1 MSADLVL
8 KPSCGGCGSTTDLYG
23 SNCKHMTLCLNC
35 GKAMAQKRAKCHDC
49 GATLTRLIREYNV
62 RSSSSSD
69 KNYFIGRFMSGL
81 PDFSKKK
88 SAENKWSLQKDGL
101 QNRQITDS
109 LREKYKNKPWL
120 LEDETGSSRGCTII
134 FILPAYD
141 GKEGVFRHPLW
152 FLVAQYKQLTLEEA
166 EEKIRNRKKTADG
179 YQRWMMKAANNGA
192 AAFGEHGKLDD
203 KESNTG
209 GGGGR
214 SRKKTSEDDE
224 GQASDKGEEDEDE
237 EAERKNRLGLNKRDG
252 DDDDDE
258 GLRGG
263 DLDLDDDD
271 IEKGD
276 DWEHEEIFTDDDE
289 AVGND
294 PEEREDLAPEV
305 PAPPEIKQDEEEED
319 EDNEEGKGL
328 SKSGKELKELL
339 GRASGMNESDA
350 EEDDDDDDDD
360 DMDDEVNIPPV
371 TATKQKDA
379 PKPKEE
385 PVDNS
390 PSKPAA
396 AGATRGAPSTSK
408 SSKAK
413 RKTTEEPK
421 PSNAATPKKVKS
433 ENEQKSSGK
442 DVHGTASKSNASA
455 KGSAPPP
462 PSSSSSKAGTSIA
475 ASGPVSEEEI
485 RAVLK
490 QKTPVT
496 TQDLVAKFKARL
508 KCKEDKDAFAEIL
521 KRISKIQRTPTSN
534 RANSNLKKTLIL
546 NFWFLFS
553 FAWAVSAAPGSG
565 ASNWHRYPIVSFNVE
580 RASLLFLFLLPL
592 VFFAVVFTVAD
603 RRHRCGLP
611 VLLLSIRL
619 CSCFLPLGHSLI
631 RDCSAGLGSS
641 SGAAESKMT
650 ENSNIEAAG
659 MSASTQPSSPLSG
672 VRKDRSA
679 VWDHFD
685 VENDT
690 EKKAKCKYCGSLIQ
704 YWNGTSSMGGHLRR
718 CKQNPNNDSNKRK
731 ITTTPTIDEHGALN
745 SPSAPSSTG
754 AKIRHRKRSTE
765 AVPEVTKANGGQLLV
780 DDKSKYKSMLI
791 RAYSSIWMIGGFAL
805 IIYMGHLYITAMVV
819 VIQIF
824 MAKELFNLLRRA
836 HEDRQL
842 PGFRLL
848 NWHFF
853 FTAIPRLV
861 NTVTSDM
868 VLYRLVSSLI
878 KYHMV
883 ICYALYISG
892 FMWFIL
898 TLKKKMYKYQ
908 FGQYAWTHMIL
919 IVSSFTVASIFEG
932 IFWFLLPAT
941 LIVINDIAAYIFGF
955 FFGRTPLIKLSP
967 KKTWEGFIG
976 ASISTIISAF
986 LDLTTGWLDCDPGP
1000 LFKPEPY
1007 SLSGWIPH
1015 WFPWQEIT
1023 ILPVQGH
1030 ALCLGLFASI
1040 IAPFGGFFASGFKR
1054 AFKIKDFGDS
1064 IPGHGG
1070 ITDRMDC
1077 QMVMAVFAYIYHQS
1091 FVVPQNL
1098 SVEMILDQIFM
1109 NLSFDEQQAL
1119 YRRLGEILQQGF
1131 QSHS

>member
-120 LEDETGSSRGCTII
+120 LEDETGQSQYQGHLEGAQSSSYY
-134 FILPAYD
+134 LLMLEK
-141 GKEGVFRHPLW
+141 KEFSAIPSGSWYNFNK
-152 FLVAQYKQLTLEEA
+152 VAQYKQLTLEEA

-179 YQRWMMKAANNGA
+179 YQRWMMKAANNGP

-252 DDDDDE
+252 DDDDEE

-350 EEDDDDDDDD
+350 EEEEDDDDDD

-413 RKTTEEPK
+413 RKTIEESK

-462 PSSSSSKAGTSIA
+462 PSSSSSSKAGTSTA

-508 KCKEDKDAFAEIL
+508 KCKQDKDAFAEIL
-521 KRISKIQRTPTSN
+521 KRISRIQRSPTSN
-534 RANSNLKKTLIL
+534 RSSYVIL
-546 NFWFLFS
+546 
-553 FAWAVSAAPGSG
+553 
-565 ASNWHRYPIVSFNVE
+565 
-580 RASLLFLFLLPL
+580 
-592 VFFAVVFTVAD
+592 
-603 RRHRCGLP
+603 
-611 VLLLSIRL
+611 
-619 CSCFLPLGHSLI
+619 
-631 RDCSAGLGSS
+631 RD
-641 SGAAESKMT
+641 K
-650 ENSNIEAAG
+650 
-659 MSASTQPSSPLSG
+659 
-672 VRKDRSA
+672 
-679 VWDHFD
+679 
-685 VENDT
+685 
-690 EKKAKCKYCGSLIQ
+690 
-704 YWNGTSSMGGHLRR
+704 
-718 CKQNPNNDSNKRK
+718 
-731 ITTTPTIDEHGALN
+731 
-745 SPSAPSSTG
+745 
-754 AKIRHRKRSTE
+754 
-765 AVPEVTKANGGQLLV
+765 
-780 DDKSKYKSMLI
+780 
-791 RAYSSIWMIGGFAL
+791 
-805 IIYMGHLYITAMVV
+805 
-819 VIQIF
+819 
-824 MAKELFNLLRRA
+824 
-836 HEDRQL
+836 
-842 PGFRLL
+842 
-848 NWHFF
+848 
-853 FTAIPRLV
+853 
-861 NTVTSDM
+861 
-868 VLYRLVSSLI
+868 
-878 KYHMV
+878 
-883 ICYALYISG
+883 
-892 FMWFIL
+892 
-898 TLKKKMYKYQ
+898 
-908 FGQYAWTHMIL
+908 
-919 IVSSFTVASIFEG
+919 
-932 IFWFLLPAT
+932 
-941 LIVINDIAAYIFGF
+941 
-955 FFGRTPLIKLSP
+955 
-967 KKTWEGFIG
+967 
-976 ASISTIISAF
+976 
-986 LDLTTGWLDCDPGP
+986 
-1000 LFKPEPY
+1000 
-1007 SLSGWIPH
+1007 
-1015 WFPWQEIT
+1015 
-1023 ILPVQGH
+1023 
-1030 ALCLGLFASI
+1030 
-1040 IAPFGGFFASGFKR
+1040 
-1054 AFKIKDFGDS
+1054 
-1064 IPGHGG
+1064 
-1070 ITDRMDC
+1070 
-1077 QMVMAVFAYIYHQS
+1077 
-1091 FVVPQNL
+1091 
-1098 SVEMILDQIFM
+1098 
-1109 NLSFDEQQAL
+1109 
-1119 YRRLGEILQQGF
+1119 
-1131 QSHS
+1131 